1 LEHKERPDEEWLIL
15 RSQSTGGRREYM
27 NDVEIEWLVERISE
41 SVRGGR
47 SPEQAYKDYCRI
59 FPPDQVKAALVK
71 FEEMTG
77 RIRTLKEP
85 TTLQQRGLL
94 NWYPGP
100 NSKDRYWPSLY
111 RSLMQRDDWDL
122 GAINSL
128 NETSTRIVSLLQPPG
143 LGQINTKGLVIG
155 YVQSGKTANYSAVIA
170 KAADV
175 GYKFFIV
182 LSGLTN
188 PLRFQTQ
195 ERLERELVDLN
206 RGNWVALT
214 GLDRDFLPTG
224 AVGNVDAFLT
234 EHHDYK
240 VLCVVKKNATV
251 LRRLLRWLK
260 AARKKVLSNC
270 PVLLIDDEADQ
281 ASVNASKFKDRRTTI
296 NQCILD
302 ILTVLPKAA
311 YIGYTATPF
320 ANVFIDPQP
329 ADIYP
334 RDFIVSLPK
343 PKGYFGAEQ
352 IFGREALSLDDP
364 EQIFDGLD
372 MIRLV
377 EEDEIPSLS
386 PQGRNALDAFVP
398 EITPSLEKALR
409 YFWMATAA
417 RTARGDPEKDSTMLI
432 HTSLRI
438 DVHALFQE
446 PVQGYRDELL
456 ALLKSKNRS
465 FLVEELRTQWD
476 EEQSR
481 VPSEEMDEKGTSFD
495 ELLPYLQDAVDR
507 TDVVVE
513 NSRSVQRLTYGERA
527 KIQIVIGGNT
537 LARGLTLKGLVVSF
551 FVRATNAYDTLL
563 QMGRWFGYR
572 PGYADLPRIWMT
584 KELEGFFSDL
594 ATVEQE
600 IRNDIRRYEE
610 EGITPLEF
618 GVRVRTHLALS
629 ITSRLKMQATVDC
642 DVSYRDTHPQ
652 TFFFKHKDREWLINN
667 INAAQALFRQICA
680 SGIKGES
687 AKGRYTIFRDV
698 SVELIFKFL
707 EEYQFHEDH
716 IVLREKLIREY
727 IEAQNEDGELMKWN
741 VAIIGGRR
749 TDQSVDIDLDVGERI
764 PLLNRTKYIVG
775 PPKEYANLKAIVS
788 PPDRTVDLNIDEERQ
803 AEKEDDSDAVRLAGS
818 PGLLL
823 IYPIAKNSAVTRKET
838 KKRELREALDAVEHI
853 IGVSIVFPDSKN
865 PAPQRYKTVDLSRL
879 VREEPEWPEEEDDNL

>member
-1 LEHKERPDEEWLIL
+1 MIIADI
-15 RSQSTGGRREYM
+15 
-27 NDVEIEWLVERISE
+27 DWLVERIGE

-47 SPEQAYKDYCRI
+47 TPDQAYKDYCRM

-71 FEEMTG
+71 FEEITG

-100 NSKDRYWPSLY
+100 SPKDRYWPPLY
-111 RSLMQRDDWDL
+111 RSLLQRGGWDL
-122 GAINSL
+122 EAIKSL
-128 NETSTRIVSLLQPPG
+128 DEASTKIVSLLQPPG
-143 LGQINTKGLVIG
+143 LGQINTRGLVIG
-155 YVQSGKTANYSAVIA
+155 YVQSGKTANYSAVIS

-214 GLDRDFLPTG
+214 GLDRDFFPTG

-251 LRRLLRWLK
+251 LRRLLRWLR
-260 AARKKVLSNC
+260 AARKEVLSNC

-281 ASVNASKFKDRRTTI
+281 ASVNASKFKDKRTAI
-296 NQCILD
+296 NQRILD

-311 YIGYTATPF
+311 YVGYTATPF

-329 ADIYP
+329 EDIYP
-334 RDFIVSLPK
+334 RDFIVNLPK
-343 PKGYFGAEQ
+343 PKDYFGTEQ
-352 IFGREALSLDDP
+352 IFGREPLSLDDP

-377 EEDEIPSLS
+377 EDDEIPALT
-386 PQGRNALDAFVP
+386 PQGRNGIDTFVP

-417 RTARGDPEKDSTMLI
+417 RIARGGLEQDSTMLI

-438 DVHALFQE
+438 EAHALFQA
-446 PVQGYRDELL
+446 PVQDYRDELL
-456 ALLKSKNRS
+456 ASLESKQS
-465 FLVEELRTQWD
+465 TLIEELRTQWD

-481 VPSEEMDEKGTSFD
+481 VPPEEMDEKGTSFD
-495 ELLPYLQDAVDR
+495 ELIPYLKDAVSR

-513 NSRSVQRLTYGERA
+513 NSRSVQRLVYGDQA

-572 PGYADLPRIWMT
+572 RGYADLPRIWMT
-584 KELEGFFSDL
+584 EELAGFFSDL

-600 IRNDIRRYEE
+600 IRNDIRRYEA
-610 EGITPLEF
+610 EGITPIDF
-618 GVRVRTHLALS
+618 GVRVRTHPDLS
-629 ITSRLKMQATVDC
+629 ITSRLKMQATIDC

-652 TFFFKHKDREWLINN
+652 TIFFKHKDREWLTNN
-667 INAAQALFRQICA
+667 INAAKSLICQICID
-680 SGIKGES
+680 GIKGEL
-687 AKGRYTIFRDV
+687 AKGRYIIFRDV
-698 SVELIFKFL
+698 PVEFIFKFL
-707 EEYQFHEDH
+707 REYKFHEDS
-716 IVLREKLIREY
+716 IVLQERLIREY
-727 IEAQNEDGELMKWN
+727 IEAQNEDGELTIWN
-741 VAIIGGRR
+741 VVIVGGRR
-749 TDQSVDIDLDVGERI
+749 TDQVAGIDLGLREPI
-764 PLLNRTKYIVG
+764 PLLNRTKYIIG
-775 PPKEYANLKAIVS
+775 PPKDYANLKAIVS
-788 PPDRTVDLNIDEERQ
+788 PPDRTVDINIEKEVQ
-803 AEKEDDSDAVRLAGS
+803 AEKEAASAAVRPAGS

-823 IYPIAKNSAVTRKET
+823 IYPIAKDSAVIRKET
-838 KKRELREALDAVEHI
+838 QKGGLREPLDAVEHI
-853 IGVSIVFPDSKN
+853 IGVSLVFPDSTN
-865 PAPQRYKTVDLSRL
+865 PTPQRYKTVDLSRL
-879 VREEPEWPEEEDDNL
+879 VREEPEWPEEEDENS

>member
-1 LEHKERPDEEWLIL
+1 MN
-15 RSQSTGGRREYM
+15 ST
-27 NDVEIEWLVERISE
+27 EIDWLVERISE

-47 SPEQAYKDYCRI
+47 SPEQAYKDYCKM

-100 NSKDRYWPSLY
+100 SPKDRYWPSLY
-111 RSLMQRDDWDL
+111 RSLLQRDGWDL
-122 GAINSL
+122 ESIKSL
-128 NETSTRIVSLLQPPG
+128 DEASTKIVSLLQPPG

-155 YVQSGKTANYSAVIA
+155 YVQSGKTANYSAVIS
-170 KAADV
+170 KAADI

-214 GLDRDFLPTG
+214 GLDRDFFPTG

-234 EHHDYK
+234 EYHDYK

-260 AARKKVLSNC
+260 AAHKEVLSTC

-281 ASVNASKFKDRRTTI
+281 ASVNASKFKDKRTTI
-296 NQCILD
+296 NQRILD

-329 ADIYP
+329 GDIYP

-343 PKGYFGAEQ
+343 PEDYFGAEQ
-352 IFGREALSLDDP
+352 IFGRDPLSLDDP
-364 EQIFDGLD
+364 EQIFEGLD

-377 EEDEIPSLS
+377 EDNEIPALT
-386 PQGRNALDAFVP
+386 PQGRNERYVFVP

-409 YFWMATAA
+409 YFWMATAT
-417 RTARGDPEKDSTMLI
+417 RTARGGTEKDSTMLI
-432 HTSLRI
+432 HTSLHI
-438 DVHALFQE
+438 DVHELFQE
-446 PVQGYRDELL
+446 PVQNYRDGLL
-456 ALLKSKNRS
+456 ASLEPTQS
-465 FLVEELRTQWD
+465 FLIEELRTQWD

-481 VPSEEMDEKGTSFD
+481 VPPEEVDEKGTTFD
-495 ELLPYLQDAVDR
+495 ELLPYLKDAVGG

-513 NSRSVQRLTYGERA
+513 NSRSVQRLAYGDQA
-527 KIQIVIGGNT
+527 KVQIVIGGNT

-572 PGYADLPRIWMT
+572 QGYADLPRIWMT

-610 EGITPLEF
+610 EGITPLDF
-618 GVRVRTHLALS
+618 GVRVRTHPDLS
-629 ITSRLKMQATVDC
+629 ITSRLKMQAAIDC

-652 TFFFKHKDREWLINN
+652 TIFFKDKDRDWLTNN
-667 INAAQALFRQICA
+667 ITAARSLIRRIREI
-680 SGIKGES
+680 GIEREM
-687 AKGRYTIFRDV
+687 AKGRYTIFRGV
-698 SVELIFKFL
+698 PVEFILTFL
-707 EEYQFHEDH
+707 KEYQFHEDS
-716 IVLREKLIREY
+716 IVLQERLIRPY
-727 IEAQNEDGELMKWN
+727 IEAQNRNGELLNWN
-741 VAIIGGRR
+741 VAVVGGRGSN
-749 TDQSVDIDLDVGERI
+749 QYGSIDLGTGEPI
-764 PLLNRTKYIVG
+764 PLLMRTRYIRG
-775 PPKEYANLKAIVS
+775 PIKEYANLKAIVS
-788 PPDRTVDLNIDEERQ
+788 PIDLNIDREGLAENENGTQAKRPVGER
-803 AEKEDDSDAVRLAGS
+803 
-818 PGLLL
+818 GLLL
-823 IYPIAKNSAVTRKET
+823 IYPISKDSAPSRKDPT
-838 KKRELREALDAVEHI
+838 KRELNKGPLNAVEHL
-853 IGVSIVFPDSKN
+853 IGVSFVFPDVQN
-865 PAPQRYKTVDLSRL
+865 DNDTPQRYKTVDLSRL
-879 VREEPEWPEEEDDNL
+879 VREEPEWPEEEDDNP